1 MYQEAGRLRIRSAG
15 RDDSRRGS
23 RVQRGDRRRSG
34 RREGDVW
41 IADREVRKRRD
52 GEARPALQLP
62 LRADGTFASG
72 PQAIELTSADLATA
86 DLLQKRLAP
95 ITAPPPKTGS
105 SGALR
110 TIVDA
115 KKLTVAVDSTDQ
127 AAVAFGE
134 AFAKALAAA
143 WGVDVEVVNVD
154 AAQAAAGLADKTYD
168 VAVTPA
174 DVQPT
179 VTAST
184 VPLFDDGSGRTWN
197 LNVPQD
203 PAFATSLQEFVSADV
218 RSGSYARRYAQ
229 TIARR
234 IVYTPAVKT
243 LATR

>member
-1 MYQEAGRLRIRSAG
+1 MFSVEIDGDQAVVKVTYGSLTVKSASGATERL
-15 RDDSRRGS
+15 
-23 RVQRGDRRRSG
+23 V
-34 RREGDVW
+34 
-41 IADREVRKRRD
+41 
-52 GEARPALQLP
+52 PALQLP

-72 PQAIELTSADLATA
+72 PQAIELDERGSRDSGPPAEAACTDHGAATEDRFLRRA
-86 DLLQKRLAP
+86 R
-95 ITAPPPKTGS
+95 
-105 SGALR
+105 R

-115 KKLTVAVDSTDQ
+115 KKLTVAVDSIDQ